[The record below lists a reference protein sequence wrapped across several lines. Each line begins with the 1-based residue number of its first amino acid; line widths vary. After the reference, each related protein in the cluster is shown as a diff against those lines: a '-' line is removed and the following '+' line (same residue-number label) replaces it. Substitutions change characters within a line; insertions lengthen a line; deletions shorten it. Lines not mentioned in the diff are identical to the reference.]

1 MESQLDALKRC
12 PRTKHHL
19 EKYLHSLPRDLDE
32 TYERIICN
40 IDEHYIDDARY
51 ILSLLCFSQ
60 RPITVPELADAYAI
74 DPQTY
79 QPDPDRRG
87 LDIDSIKKLCPG
99 LLDIVPA
106 KDNEKEDWVKATV
119 RIAHSSIREYLL
131 SSHIGQSQ
139 AARFSLQHETAH
151 VLLAH
156 IFLVYIQQP
165 ELCSGEL
172 DEKKLEEFPLA
183 RLAAQSWFYH
193 YTEAGHIPKP
203 AVHSLVSN
211 LFARSLDSFDTWT
224 RLCDVDK
231 MWKNKVH
238 QPDSPQLPSPMYCA
252 SFLDLFCE
260 VLRLFIATVVEPP
273 NCTPKNPPDTL
284 LGHGGRL
291 GNSLQ
296 AACWNGS
303 EHAMGMLLNYHA
315 DVNTPGGWCGNALQA
330 ASSNGHRNIVR
341 ILLDKGAD
349 INAVGGKYHTA
360 LQAASYNGH
369 IALVCE
375 LLDRGADINF
385 QDSKLGDTL
394 QIASSNGHQAVVS
407 MLIERG
413 ADVNRQ
419 GGLYGNAL
427 QAASV
432 AGNDEIVQVLL
443 DNGASINTQGGKFDN
458 ALQAAAI
465 RHNEDVVRILLDRG
479 ADINAPCRL
488 LGTIFA
494 AAACGGNANIVRML
508 LDRGAD
514 VNAQGSGTWD
524 TALQTASVRGHEE
537 VVRLLLDRGAN
548 VHAHG
553 GEYGTA
559 LQAAARHGHERIVQM
574 LLGEGA
580 DVYAPGGRFR
590 NAIEA
595 ASHGGFEHVVF
606 ILKVAG
612 AESIA
617 G

>member
-1 MESQLDALKRC
+1 MEYQLEALKRC

-19 EKYLHSLPRDLDE
+19 EQYLHSLPKNLDE
-32 TYERIICN
+32 TYERILCS
-40 IDEHYIDDARY
+40 IDEDYIDDARH
-51 ILSLLCFSQ
+51 ILTLLCFAK
-60 RPITVPELADAYAI
+60 RPMTVPELADAYSI
-74 DPQTY
+74 NPQTF

-87 LDIDSIKKLCPG
+87 LDIDSMRELCPG
-99 LLDIVPA
+99 LIDIVSVE
-106 KDNEKEDWVKATV
+106 DNEKEDWVEDAV

-131 SSHIGQSQ
+131 SNHIGQSK
-139 AARFSLQHETAH
+139 AASFGIQHGTGH
-151 VLLAH
+151 KLLAH
-156 IFLVYIQQP
+156 MFLLYIQQP
-165 ELCSGEL
+165 ELCRGEL
-172 DEKKLEEFPLA
+172 DERKLEEFPLA
-183 RLAAQSWFYH
+183 RLAAESWLHH
-193 YTEAGHIPKP
+193 YKEAGRALDTAASGLKP
-203 AVHSLVSN
+203 Q
-211 LFARSLDSFDTWT
+211 LFIRQLDSFRTWT
-224 RLCDVDK
+224 QLYDVDK
-231 MWKNKVH
+231 IWRNKLH

-252 SFLDLFCE
+252 SFLDLTSV
-260 VLRLFIATVVEPP
+260 VLDLFIQTITDPG
-273 NCTPKNPPDTL
+273 NCKVRDPPDTL

-296 AACWNGS
+296 AACWNGN
-303 EHAMGMLLNYHA
+303 ELIVGMLLGH
-315 DVNTPGGWCGNALQA
+315 DVNTTGGWCGNALQA
-330 ASSNGHRNIVR
+330 ASYNGHQSIVC
-341 ILLDKGAD
+341 ILLENGAD
-349 INAVGGKYHTA
+349 VNAVGGKYHTA
-360 LQAASYNGH
+360 LQAASHNGH
-369 IALVCE
+369 NALVCE
-375 LLDRGADINF
+375 LLDRGADINA
-385 QDSKLGDTL
+385 QDSKLGDAL
-394 QIASSNGHQAVVS
+394 QIASSNGHRTVVFT
-407 MLIERG
+407 LIERG

-432 AGNDEIVQVLL
+432 AGNDEIVQILL

-465 RHNEDVVRILLDRG
+465 RRNEDVVRIILDRG

-488 LGTIFA
+488 LGTILA

-508 LDRGAD
+508 LNKGAD
-514 VNAQGSGTWD
+514 VNVQGTGTWNN
-524 TALQTASVRGHEE
+524 ALQTASVRGHEE
-537 VVRLLLDRGAN
+537 VVRLLLDRGAD
-548 VHAHG
+548 VQAHG

-580 DVYAPGGRFR
+580 DVYARGGRFR